1 MTISTICHCN
11 SLSIIYIYVPPVYPL
26 GVPCYY
32 GLDFCLLATCHCVL
46 LKKLNIVFPS
56 GQTLFPIFHFFPYCF
71 DYINSFYVLS
81 KWSTQFPVICTNSSL
96 IFASLNQSLIY
107 FYFYFTGKFP
117 GGF

>member
-56 GQTLFPIFHFFPYCF
+56 GQTLFPIFHFFHIILIRLIVVMYYPSGQLNF
-71 DYINSFYVLS
+71 QSFVL
-81 KWSTQFPVICTNSSL
+81 TVH
-96 IFASLNQSLIY
+96 
-107 FYFYFTGKFP
+107 
-117 GGF
+117 